1 VPECMIPF
9 VPILEKG
16 EEPFAMLRD
25 LWIKYREWVLDP
37 IRYPSVDR
45 LIEVL
50 DAKIVRPA
58 QARFDDLLV
67 RKAEKLRVEDI

>member
-1 VPECMIPF
+1 MIPF

-16 EEPFAMLRD
+16 EEPFAMFRD

-37 IRYPSVDR
+37 IRFPSVDR

>member
-1 VPECMIPF
+1 MIPF